1 MAGRGKAAP
10 GDGACPP
17 PRRGGQTV
25 NRIQGRQQKKQKALS
40 DRQQANRNARMVRAD
55 RIITRFLD
63 AYQAA
68 NGAATVVTYNGN
80 TGRYR
85 WNGRNLT
92 TAAIRSLTDT
102 LEADAAGLLNPD
114 EENS

>member
-1 MAGRGKAAP
+1 
-10 GDGACPP
+10 
-17 PRRGGQTV
+17 V
-25 NRIQGRQQKKQKALS
+25 NAYQARQQKKQKALS